1 MARYAIGDVQGC
13 FDSLMALLKQIQ
25 FDAKKDEL
33 WFAGDL
39 VNRGPKSLETLRFIK
54 QLGER
59 EGLPAKVILG
69 NHDLHLL
76 ACYQMDRAPK
86 KKDTL
91 SDILNAPD
99 CDELMIWLK
108 QQPLMHWDKASDFV
122 MTHAGIPHLWS
133 IEKAF
138 SLSQEVFQA
147 LQQSNLREFFE
158 NMYGNSP
165 ATWSDNLSGLTRLR
179 VITNY
184 FTRMRF
190 IKADGELDFKAKED
204 LGSAPEGFAPWFSF
218 PPKHS
223 TRFIFGHWAAL
234 SGETGFG
241 EQFQAIDTGCVWG
254 GSLTAINLDSL
265 ERLSLKSKESLTH

>member
-13 FDSLMALLKQIQ
+13 FDSLMALLKQIN
-25 FDAKKDEL
+25 FAPEKDEL

-39 VNRGPKSLETLRFIK
+39 VNRGPKSLDTLRFIK
-54 QLGER
+54 QLGES

-76 ACYQMDRAPK
+76 ACYHTNRTAK
-86 KKDTL
+86 KKDTFA
-91 SDILNAPD
+91 DILSAPD
-99 CDELMIWLK
+99 CDELMNWLIR
-108 QQPLMHWDKASDFV
+108 QPLMHWDKKSNFV
-122 MTHAGIPHLWS
+122 MTHAGVPHIWK
-133 IEKAF
+133 IEQAY
-138 SLSQEVFQA
+138 SLSQEVYQA
-147 LQQSNLREFFE
+147 LQQTNLRDFFE

-165 ATWSDNLSGLTRLR
+165 AIWSDDLSGLKRLR

-190 IKADGELDFKAKED
+190 IKPNGELDFSAKED
-204 LGSAPEGFAPWFSF
+204 LDSAPEGFSPWFSY
-218 PPKHS
+218 PPKDA

-241 EQFQAIDTGCVWG
+241 EMFQAIDTACVWG
-254 GSLTAINLDSL
+254 GKITALNLDTL
-265 ERLSLKSKESLTH
+265 ERQACKSKEVLTN

>member
-13 FDSLMALLKQIQ
+13 YDSLMALLEKINFQ
-25 FDAKKDEL
+25 AEYDEL

-39 VNRGPKSLETLRFIK
+39 VNRGPKSLDSLRFIK
-54 QLGER
+54 QLGEA
-59 EGLPAKVILG
+59 GGKPAKVILG

-76 ACYQMDRAPK
+76 ACYYTDRTAK
-86 KKDTL
+86 KKDTF

-99 CDELMIWLK
+99 CDELMTWLI
-108 QQPLMHWDKASDFV
+108 QQPLMLWDKASNFV
-122 MTHAGIPHLWS
+122 MVHAGIPHIWN
-133 IEKAF
+133 IKKAF
-138 SLSQEVFQA
+138 SLSQEVLQA
-147 LQQSNLREFFE
+147 LQHANLREFFE

-165 ATWSDNLSGLTRLR
+165 STWSDTLSGYTRLR

-190 IKADGELDFKAKED
+190 IKANGELEFAAKED
-204 LGSAPEGFAPWFSF
+204 LDSAPKDFSPWFSF
-218 PPKHS
+218 PPQTK

-234 SGETGFG
+234 TGETGYG

-254 GSLTAINLDSL
+254 GQLTALNLDTL
-265 ERLSLKSKESLTH
+265 ERYSCNSKEVLTS

>member
-13 FDSLMALLKQIQ
+13 FDSLMALLKQIN
-25 FDAKKDEL
+25 FEAKSDEL

-39 VNRGPKSLETLRFIK
+39 VNRGPKSLASLRFIK
-54 QLGER
+54 QLGENG
-59 EGLPAKVILG
+59 GLPAKVILG

-76 ACYQMDRAPK
+76 ACYHTDRTAK
-86 KKDTL
+86 KKDTFT
-91 SDILNAPD
+91 DILNAPD
-99 CDELMIWLK
+99 CDELMTWLI
-108 QQPLMHWDKASDFV
+108 QQPLMHWDKTSDFV
-122 MTHAGIPHLWS
+122 MTHAGIPHIWN
-133 IEKAF
+133 IEQAY

-147 LQQSNLREFFE
+147 LQRSNLRVFFE

-165 ATWSDNLSGLTRLR
+165 ATWSDDLSGLTRLR

-190 IKADGELDFKAKED
+190 IKVNGELDFAAKED
-204 LGSAPEGFAPWFSF
+204 LDSAPECFSPWFSF
-218 PPKHS
+218 PPKDS

-241 EQFQAIDTGCVWG
+241 DQFQAIDTGCVWRG
-254 GSLTAINLDSL
+254 KLTALNLDTL
-265 ERLSLKSKESLTH
+265 ERHASDSKEVLTI